1 MYKFFKHSMLIGII
15 GAAVNLF
22 LFLTNLFY
30 KLVVP
35 AIENSG
41 IEGQTF
47 KFLDD
52 LIYYTP
58 VILMVLFI
66 AYLIAGQIYLKK
78 HHVEHENKL
87 NEKNDE
93 KNGPQKTLRGFK
105 RVTIPAGQ
113 TVNVTLPLTDETFN
127 WWDNTIHTVHPI
139 NGAYTL
145 LVGSSSAD
153 EDLQQIAYT
162 F

>member
-15 GAAVNLF
+15 GAAVNLV

-58 VILMVLFI
+58 VIFLVIFI

-87 NEKNDE
+87 NKKNDE
-93 KNGPQKTLRGFK
+93 KNEKIQKDLDEQAEYLRHEYYTNCPKCGAVRAENTTVCSFCGTSLIVK
-105 RVTIPAGQ
+105 RKVKGT
-113 TVNVTLPLTDETFN
+113 
-127 WWDNTIHTVHPI
+127 
-139 NGAYTL
+139 
-145 LVGSSSAD
+145 
-153 EDLQQIAYT
+153 
-162 F
+162 

>member
-15 GAAVNLF
+15 GAAVNLV

-58 VILMVLFI
+58 VILIVLFI
-66 AYLIAGQIYLKK
+66 AYLIAGQLYLKK

-93 KNGPQKTLRGFK
+93 KNAGIQKDLDEQAEYLRHEYYTNCPKCGAARAENTTVCSFCGTSLIVK
-105 RVTIPAGQ
+105 RKKGGK
-113 TVNVTLPLTDETFN
+113 
-127 WWDNTIHTVHPI
+127 H
-139 NGAYTL
+139 
-145 LVGSSSAD
+145 
-153 EDLQQIAYT
+153 
-162 F
+162 